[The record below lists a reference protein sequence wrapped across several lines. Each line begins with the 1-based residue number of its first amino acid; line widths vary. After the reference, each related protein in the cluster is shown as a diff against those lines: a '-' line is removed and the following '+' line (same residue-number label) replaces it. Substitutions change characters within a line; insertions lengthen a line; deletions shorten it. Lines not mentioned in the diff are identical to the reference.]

1 MFQMKGRNAMTS
13 SEMFHR
19 KGRERK
25 RQEKLLCQ
33 KRRETMQLYLE
44 RELWIKLEV
53 LKKKSS

>member
-33 KRRETMQLYLE
+33 KKSETPQIYLE
-44 RELWIKLEV
+44 R
-53 LKKKSS
+53 